1 MNDASSFRAVKK
13 CEAII
18 PALVLGSAYTTL
30 AAARGLGQCGVRVIC
45 PSDSLGYLANSRYIS
60 KRPRGLKA
68 LAEFSSLR
76 DYLEAADLPGAVLIP
91 CSDHWVREV
100 AALPQSLSDR
110 FCSSS
115 PSKEIVAILL
125 NKAKLATFLKQKG
138 IAAPLTLVLESESD
152 IAQWPGELFENSFLK
167 PCDSQRFNACFRRKA
182 FRVRSREDAVGL
194 YRQTAAKGIDMVLQE
209 YVPGPGSEHYFIE
222 GFIDAGGKLRGLLA
236 RRRLRMY
243 PVDFGDSTY
252 SRTVPL
258 TLFRD
263 LGKRLY
269 IVLSSLRYRGIF
281 SAEFKH
287 DLRDGQFK
295 LLEINTRVWWQ
306 FGIAMDSGMNF
317 VAMAYRDA
325 LGQPVDPVDSYRVG
339 VGWVAIGSDKKACWA
354 LHRRGELSLG
364 SWLWSWLTSTK
375 ELLRWDDPYPYL
387 GQLRYRIT
395 SILRQIF
402 NKSHRA

>member
-1 MNDASSFRAVKK
+1 VK
-13 CEAII
+13 
-18 PALVLGSAYTTL
+18 
-30 AAARGLGQCGVRVIC
+30 VIC

-60 KRPRGLKA
+60 KRPPGVKP

-76 DYLEAADLPGAVLIP
+76 DYLEGTDLPGAVLIP

-100 AALPQSLSDR
+100 AALPQSLSER

-115 PSKEIVAILL
+115 PSKDIVAILL
-125 NKAKLATFLKQKG
+125 SKAKLAAFLKLNG
-138 IAAPLTLVLESESD
+138 IAAPLTLILESEGD
-152 IAQWPGELFENSFLK
+152 IAQWPEERFENSFLK
-167 PCDSQRFNACFRRKA
+167 PCDSQRFMACFRKKA
-182 FRVRSREDAVGL
+182 FRVLSREETVGL

-222 GFIDAGGKLRGLLA
+222 GFIDSGGKLRGLFA

-258 TLFRD
+258 TIFGD
-263 LGKRLY
+263 LGERLY
-269 IVLSSLRYRGIF
+269 TVLLSLRYRGIF

-287 DLRDGQFK
+287 DCRDGQFK

-317 VAMAYRDA
+317 AAMAYQDA
-325 LGQPVDPVDSYRVG
+325 LGQPVEPVDSYPLG
-339 VGWVAIGSDKKACWA
+339 IGWVATGSDKKAGWA
-354 LHRRGELSLG
+354 LYRRGELSLG

-375 ELLRWDDPYPYL
+375 ELFRWDDPYPYL

-395 SILRQIF
+395 SLPRKIF
-402 NKSHRA
+402 E